1 LPILPLTDY
10 PCAVAH
16 PEDAILDSI
25 GWGKGSAPSLERK
38 SLGSNFDDK
47 LTRSKQSDFDNSTDR
62 SVEYD
67 ETFRCPGETGRFEEE
82 EDMGERICIFDT
94 TLRDGEQ
101 SPGCSLNLQEKLE
114 MARQLERLNVDVIEA
129 GFPIASEGD
138 FESVQAIAAEIR
150 GPIIAGLARAN
161 EKDILRAAD
170 ALRGAARPRLHTFLA
185 TSDIHLE
192 YKLHKTREQALR
204 QTSEMVA
211 LAASLIPGVEFSP
224 EDAGRTDR
232 SYLIEVCQAAVEAG
246 ATVLNLP
253 DTVGYCLGP
262 EYERM
267 FRDVRERFSARNDVM
282 LSTHTHNDLGLAAAN
297 TLAGIQGG
305 ARQVEC
311 TINGIG
317 ERAGNAAL
325 EEIVMALRLRQE
337 ALGFETA
344 IRAEELYPA
353 SRLLT
358 RLTGVAVQPNKAIVG
373 KNAFA
378 HEAGIHQDGMLKN
391 ALTYEIM
398 TPASVGAPATAIV
411 LGKHSGRH
419 ALAQRFE
426 HLGYMLSK
434 AELDDAYQFFTRLAD
449 RKKHVYDED
458 LIDIAQHG
466 LEDLSTAFNLRRLEI
481 QESHDRAAT
490 AIVEL
495 DRDGGIYRGSA
506 KGDYAEEAAFDAI
519 DRAVGF
525 TGTRKGELVD
535 FSRKTTGISRERTA
549 EVSLR
554 VRFSGREFTGRAS
567 APRALEAGARAYLQ
581 AATKALAARDQQ
593 ETVAVPA
600 GIARQKA
607 AASALN

>member
-1 LPILPLTDY
+1 
-10 PCAVAH
+10 
-16 PEDAILDSI
+16 
-25 GWGKGSAPSLERK
+25 
-38 SLGSNFDDK
+38 
-47 LTRSKQSDFDNSTDR
+47 
-62 SVEYD
+62 
-67 ETFRCPGETGRFEEE
+67 
-82 EDMGERICIFDT
+82 MGEHIDIFDT

-114 MARQLERLNVDVIEA
+114 MARQLERLNVDIIEA

-138 FESVQAIAAEIR
+138 FEAVRAIASEIR
-150 GPIIAGLARAN
+150 GPIIAALARAN
-161 EKDILRAAD
+161 EKDIRRAAA
-170 ALRGAARPRLHTFLA
+170 ALEGAARPRLHTFLA
-185 TSDIHLE
+185 TSDIHLQ
-192 YKLHKTREQALR
+192 YKLHKTRDQALK
-204 QTSEMVA
+204 QIAEMVA
-211 LAASLIPGVEFSP
+211 LASSLIPGVEFSP

-232 SYLIEVCQAAVEAG
+232 SYLVEVCQAAVEAG

-262 EYERM
+262 EYEEM
-267 FRDVRERFSARNDVM
+267 FRYVGEKVQGNGRGVI

-337 ALGFETA
+337 RLGFETGV
-344 IRAEELYPA
+344 RTEELYPS

-373 KNAFA
+373 QNAFA

-391 ALTYEIM
+391 SLTYEIM

-426 HLGYMLSK
+426 HLGYSLTK
-434 AELDDAYQFFTRLAD
+434 ADLDQAYELFTRLAD
-449 RKKHVYDED
+449 RKKQIYDED
-458 LIDIAQHG
+458 LIEIANRG
-466 LEDLSTAFNLRRLEI
+466 LEGSSRSYALRRLQI
-481 QESHDRAAT
+481 QASNDGAAAT
-490 AIVEL
+490 VEL
-495 DRDGGIYRGSA
+495 EHEGEVYRGSA
-506 KGDYAEEAAFDAI
+506 SAGDAEDAVLHAI
-519 DRAVGF
+519 DKAAGV
-525 TGTRKGELVD
+525 TGALAGELVD
-535 FSRKTTGISRERTA
+535 FDRKTTGTQAERAA
-549 EVSLR
+549 EVTLR

-567 APRALEAGARAYLQ
+567 ASRAIEAAARAYLQ
-581 AATKALAARDQQ
+581 AVNKASALREPRQALAAS
-593 ETVAVPA
+593 
-600 GIARQKA
+600 
-607 AASALN
+607 ASAAHEAPLPALS